1 MMRGSA
7 HLKAV
12 PGEKAGIPVKKEEY
26 GPERGGTWLETT
38 RIPTLLNEME
48 QMMGEFFRRPF
59 FGAGAT
65 PWRGLLSEFGAAGG
79 YSPAVDVYEDGGNIC
94 VKADLPGFSKNDIEV
109 KLFGNTL
116 EITGEKKAEEKVD
129 QRDYLRLERS
139 YGKFCRT
146 VRLPE
151 GLDSDH
157 VTANFADGVLEIKIP
172 RIEGKRAVHHVPI
185 K

>member
-1 MMRGSA
+1 MRGSA

-12 PGEKAGIPVKKEEY
+12 SGEKGSVPVRKEEY

-38 RIPTLLNEME
+38 RIPNFLNEME
-48 QMMGEFFRRPF
+48 RMMSEFISRPF
-59 FGAGAT
+59 AGFGAA

-94 VKADLPGFSKNDIEV
+94 VKADLPGFSKNDIDV
-109 KLFGNTL
+109 KLVGNTL
-116 EITGEKKAEEKVD
+116 EITGEKKAGERVD

-151 GLDSDH
+151 GLDYEH
-157 VTANFADGVLEIKIP
+157 VAANFADGVLDVKIP
-172 RIEGKRAVHHVPI
+172 RVEGKRAVHHVPI